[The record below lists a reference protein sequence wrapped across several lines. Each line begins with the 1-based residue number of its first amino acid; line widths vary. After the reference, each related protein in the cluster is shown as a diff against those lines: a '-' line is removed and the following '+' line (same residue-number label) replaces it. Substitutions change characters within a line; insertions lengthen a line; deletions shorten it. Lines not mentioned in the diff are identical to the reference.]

1 MGAGTYRAH
10 LCATRKGARDGHN
23 PNYDQDLIK
32 EANTMEER
40 NEARIK
46 TLLNDVD
53 KEFRSLNHYRRAKFA
68 IEQIS
73 MWQQKF
79 NQAKGKILSEN
90 IIDATNKSTIL
101 SSYPELD
108 A

>member
-1 MGAGTYRAH
+1 MPNLRTS
-10 LCATRKGARDGHN
+10 RKGARDGHN

-40 NEARIK
+40 NETKIK
-46 TLLNDVD
+46 TLLSDVD
-53 KEFRSLNHYRRAKFA
+53 KEFRGLNHYRRAKFA

-79 NQAKGKILSEN
+79 NEAKGKILREN
-90 IIDATNKSTIL
+90 IVDATYTGTTL

-108 A
+108 T